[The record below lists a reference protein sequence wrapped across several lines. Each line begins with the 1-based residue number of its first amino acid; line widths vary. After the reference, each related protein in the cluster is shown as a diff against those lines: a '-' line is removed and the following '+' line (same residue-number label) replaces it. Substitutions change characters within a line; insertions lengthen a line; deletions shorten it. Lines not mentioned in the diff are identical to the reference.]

1 MGYMVFFITT
11 VIYQNQVFYFIFLK
25 ITGIKTKTHPDIQW
39 GWVWFLI
46 IGQQPVFCGLISV
59 ESPVKLF
66 ANFWKL
72 SQLWLYIRTGS
83 LILLRTTVMKYKNRP
98 RSHHWVYYP
107 F

>member
-1 MGYMVFFITT
+1 
-11 VIYQNQVFYFIFLK
+11 
-25 ITGIKTKTHPDIQW
+25 
-39 GWVWFLI
+39 
-46 IGQQPVFCGLISV
+46 
-59 ESPVKLF
+59 LF

-98 RSHHWVYYP
+98 HNHHWVYYP